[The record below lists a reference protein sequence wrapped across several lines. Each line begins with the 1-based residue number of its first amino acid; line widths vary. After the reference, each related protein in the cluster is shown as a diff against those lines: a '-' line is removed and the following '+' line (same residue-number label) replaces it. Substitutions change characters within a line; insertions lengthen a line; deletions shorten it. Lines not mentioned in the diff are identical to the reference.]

1 MSGVSQKFDV
11 IKKSSIDFF
20 IYFATQS
27 TFNHSIILHYRKTM
41 THPNSM
47 IPFSFHVTSL
57 TKGVVIGGLIA
68 LVLISLFLLGASN
81 PPPAWGE
88 FWMIK
93 PLIIVPL
100 AGAAGGAFFSIVAP
114 FHYRSTWKKALALLV
129 CLLVFM
135 IGLWLGTVLG
145 LNGTYWN

>member
-1 MSGVSQKFDV
+1 
-11 IKKSSIDFF
+11 
-20 IYFATQS
+20 
-27 TFNHSIILHYRKTM
+27 
-41 THPNSM
+41 M
-47 IPFSFHVTSL
+47 IPFSFHVASL

-81 PPPAWGE
+81 PHPAWGE

-93 PLIIVPL
+93 PLIVVPL
-100 AGAAGGAFFSIVAP
+100 AGAAGGAFFSFVDP